1 MEFEALW
8 IGVNDRTVD
17 NFDLEVV
24 REIPLERSML
34 FQHYAESIEMRHSF
48 QGGMAN
54 LIFTCVFPNVFQ
66 ASAGAIKPRN
76 PADFLCAQELI
87 TLVKQALKSRLDTT
101 KELRFLTGIKNWTC
115 LKVFKNGIKKC
126 FKKYFKKFKKKN

>member
-34 FQHYAESIEMRHSF
+34 F
-48 QGGMAN
+48 
-54 LIFTCVFPNVFQ
+54 
-66 ASAGAIKPRN
+66 
-76 PADFLCAQELI
+76 
-87 TLVKQALKSRLDTT
+87 
-101 KELRFLTGIKNWTC
+101 
-115 LKVFKNGIKKC
+115 
-126 FKKYFKKFKKKN
+126 